1 MKRRRNWS
9 AQTHFMLKITLIKRI
24 LDTKHYIPEL
34 GVIKLH
40 LFSSSA
46 VFVVMLMEESNGTTF
61 SNLADFDLP

>member
-1 MKRRRNWS
+1 
-9 AQTHFMLKITLIKRI
+9 MLKITLIKRI

>member
-1 MKRRRNWS
+1 MR
-9 AQTHFMLKITLIKRI
+9 
-24 LDTKHYIPEL
+24 HYIPEL

-46 VFVVMLMEESNGTTF
+46 LFVVMLLEESKGTIF